1 MSGKNDEEGIMN
13 LGQSFQR
20 SSQSPPMA
28 SRPPMSNPIFPI
40 VFMIRRRPRSRPK
53 QVVSRRRSGD
63 PGGVSCMSC
72 VQYESNTPAS
82 RGGIESVL

>member
-53 QVVSRRRSGD
+53 QVVSRRSPVIR
-63 PGGVSCMSC
+63 
-72 VQYESNTPAS
+72 EAS
-82 RGGIESVL
+82 AVCRVHNMNLAPWHREEE